1 MESKNSPYQMAMRYG
16 FYYSLASI
24 IVDVTFF
31 LLDLGTKMNWL
42 NGTLKFVVG
51 VAIIYLGMK
60 ARRDEELGGYMSYSK
75 ALGFGSIMVL
85 FSASVLSVYAYIHM
99 SFVDPEG
106 IDRVM
111 KEVKEQMILKNSSEE
126 EMEMSLSMMRKM
138 KSPAFTVPLSFV
150 GSFIWGFILSLIIAI
165 FVRKNDP
172 NEEYN
177 SLNS

>member
-1 MESKNSPYQMAMRYG
+1 
-16 FYYSLASI
+16 
-24 IVDVTFF
+24 
-31 LLDLGTKMNWL
+31 
-42 NGTLKFVVG
+42 VVG

-85 FSASVLSVYAYIHM
+85 FSALVLSVYAYIHM

>member
-24 IVDVTFF
+24 IVDVIFF

-85 FSASVLSVYAYIHM
+85 FSALVLSVYAYIHM

>member
-1 MESKNSPYQMAMRYG
+1 MESKNPPYQLAMRYG

-24 IVDVTFF
+24 ILDVTFF
-31 LLDLGTKMNWL
+31 LLDFGTKMNWL
-42 NGTLKFVVG
+42 NGTLKLVIG
-51 VAIIYLGMK
+51 LAIIYLGMK
-60 ARRDEELGGYMSYSK
+60 ARRDEELDGYMSYSR

-85 FSASVLSVYAYIHM
+85 FSALVLSVYAYIHM

-138 KSPAFTVPLSFV
+138 KSPAFTVPLSFI

>member
-1 MESKNSPYQMAMRYG
+1 MENKTSPYQMAMRYG
-16 FYYSLASI
+16 LYYSLTSI
-24 IVDVTFF
+24 VIDIVFF
-31 LLDLGTKMNWL
+31 LLDLGSSMNWL
-42 NGTLKFVVG
+42 NGTLKLILG

-60 ARRDEELGGYMSYSK
+60 ARRDEELGGFMPYSQ
-75 ALGFGSIMVL
+75 ALGFGSVMVL
-85 FSASVLSVYAYIHM
+85 FSALILSVYAYVHM
-99 SFVDPEG
+99 TFVDPEG

-126 EMEMSLSMMRKM
+126 EIEMSLGMMRKM
-138 KSPAFTVPLSFV
+138 KSPAFSVPMSFI

-172 NEEYN
+172 NEDYN

>member
-1 MESKNSPYQMAMRYG
+1 
-16 FYYSLASI
+16 
-24 IVDVTFF
+24 
-31 LLDLGTKMNWL
+31 
-42 NGTLKFVVG
+42 
-51 VAIIYLGMK
+51 MK
-60 ARRDEELGGYMSYSK
+60 ARRDEELDGYISYSR

-85 FSASVLSVYAYIHM
+85 FSALVLSVYAYVHM
-99 SFVDPEG
+99 TFVDPEG

-126 EMEMSLSMMRKM
+126 EIEMSLSMMRNEIT
-138 KSPAFTVPLSFV
+138 SLFCTYVIHRRFCL
-150 GSFIWGFILSLIIAI
+150 GFILSLIIAI